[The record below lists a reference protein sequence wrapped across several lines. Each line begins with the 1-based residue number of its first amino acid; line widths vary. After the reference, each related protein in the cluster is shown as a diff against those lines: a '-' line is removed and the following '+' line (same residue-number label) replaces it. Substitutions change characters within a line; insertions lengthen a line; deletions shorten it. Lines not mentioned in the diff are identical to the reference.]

1 MKGPSPATAHYRRL
15 ASRNLPSLLRYKFLH
30 EYGYDKG
37 AVVVGAIVE
46 DICKVVRA
54 YYRRDGDLE
63 PGQLIYNAPAADE
76 RGGRGKT
83 IAKTRLVPVRLTIVA
98 DEDIEAIRERLPGA
112 VRREIRLRR
121 LTHEAYDQGGL
132 LSLAD
137 VGILT
142 GHAPGTLS
150 HTAVELRNRGE
161 FLPLRGYLCDMGAF
175 PTHKAAVVRLYLEGL
190 TTPDIAARTYHSK
203 QAVDRYIGS
212 FERVRLLAAKFEK
225 EELPLLTGMSERL
238 IAQYLALLEEH
249 GLRVSP
255 RKGVRQRVSS

>member
-1 MKGPSPATAHYRRL
+1 MKGPGPELAHYRRL
-15 ASRNLPSLLRYKFLH
+15 AGRTLPSLLRYKFLH

-37 AVVVGAIVE
+37 AVVVQAIVD
-46 DICKVVRA
+46 DICQVVRN
-54 YYRRDGDLE
+54 YYRREGDLE
-63 PGQLIYNAPAADE
+63 PGQLIYNAPAASE

-83 IAKTRLVPVRLTIVA
+83 IANTRLVPVRLTIVA
-98 DEDIEAIRERLPGA
+98 DEDIEAIRGRLPGA

-121 LTHEAYDQGGL
+121 LTCEAYDQGAL
-132 LSLAD
+132 LSLVD

-161 FLPLRGYLCDMGAF
+161 FLPLRGYLCDMGRF

-203 QAVDRYIGS
+203 EAVDRYLRA
-212 FERVRLLAAKFEK
+212 FERVRLLAPKFSR
-225 EELPLLTGMSERL
+225 EELPLLTGLSEGL
-238 IAQYLALLEEH
+238 VAEYLVLLEAH
-249 GLRVSP
+249 GLASAPAKKERH
-255 RKGVRQRVSS
+255 RASS